1 MSAPA
6 RRGSRDDLAWAGALA
21 LEKPLD
27 AFVNPNRTSG
37 GWLSAEQ
44 VASYHEL
51 GYLTVESVFS
61 PAEVA
66 ELRRATDEFVEAS
79 RAVTE
84 PTDIF
89 DLEPSHTPAEPAVRR
104 VNNPVANS
112 EVYHR
117 AFCHDAVLGMVEQ
130 LLGPHI
136 RTNGDK
142 LNMKLPGLGSPVQWH
157 QVPPP
162 QLYPPTPG
170 APPAFSRSPLPVA
183 GLELLPPHQ
192 RRPAGCGRGDR

>member
-1 MSAPA
+1 M
-6 RRGSRDDLAWAGALA
+6 RGGEELNTAL
-21 LEKPLD
+21 PD
-27 AFVNPNRTSG
+27 AFVDPDRKVG
-37 GWLSAEQ
+37 GWLTAEQ

-104 VNNPVANS
+104 VKNPVANS

-183 GLELLPPHQ
+183 AGA
-192 RRPAGCGRGDR
+192 RSCCRPAIAARRAPRGATGGRAS